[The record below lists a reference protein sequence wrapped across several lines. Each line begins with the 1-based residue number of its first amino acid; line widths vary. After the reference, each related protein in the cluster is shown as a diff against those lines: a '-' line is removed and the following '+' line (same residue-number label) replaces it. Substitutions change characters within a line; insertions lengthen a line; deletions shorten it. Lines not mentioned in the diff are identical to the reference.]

1 MSATRFIALT
11 LSLAAF
17 AACDAIDTAAP
28 APTAPSIALPKP
40 TISEASQSLRNYYVH
55 LQQDH
60 QTRGLLRVD
69 GGGPDTP
76 FTPDMLAR
84 NFENIAFYE
93 EYARDSGISRKGQA
107 SDLRRWDRPVRVNI
121 EFGPSVTPRMQAA
134 DTAALDALLPR
145 LASATG
151 HKITKNATRANFHV
165 LVMGH
170 DDHDTIEA
178 RIAELLPNAS
188 PSTRNL
194 FVDIPRDFLCFVTT
208 FSTSAPSHHYDT
220 AVALVRAEQPDL
232 LRESCLHEEIAQGL
246 GLPNDYQQA
255 RPSIF
260 NDDDEF
266 ALLTTHDEMLLNM
279 LYDPRLRAGMT
290 VDEARPILYIL
301 AREQTGRIY

>member
-1 MSATRFIALT
+1 MSAKRLIALT
-11 LSLAAF
+11 LSLAAL
-17 AACDAIDTAAP
+17 AACDATNTAAP
-28 APTAPSIALPKP
+28 SPTTSRAPPATL

-84 NFENIAFYE
+84 NFENIAFFE
-93 EYARDSGISRKGQA
+93 EYALGTGVSQKGQA

-121 EFGPSVTPRMQAA
+121 EFGPSVTPRMQAT

-165 LVMGH
+165 LVVGH
-170 DDHDTIEA
+170 DDHDTVES
-178 RIAELLPNAS
+178 RISELLPNAS

-194 FVDIPRDFLCFVTT
+194 FLDIPRDFLCFVTT
-208 FSTSAPSHHYDT
+208 FSTSDPSYHYDT
-220 AVALVRAEQPDL
+220 AVALIRAEQPDL
-232 LRESCLHEEIAQGL
+232 LRKSCLHEEIAQGL

-279 LYDPRLRAGMT
+279 LYDSRLRAGMT